1 MNRIR
6 LQFALGLLFVATC
19 SRGQQNVPPAVRG
32 EMPPA
37 TSESGLKNVLTGG
50 FSVTSS
56 YDDNA
61 LSTVDN
67 HSSDTQF
74 NIAPHIGIQQSRR
87 HFNWSADYAP
97 GFAFSRR
104 FDNRDELT
112 QAVGGGFQFQPTA
125 RWSLWARENFTV
137 TTDPF
142 QQLAQ
147 DAFLP
152 DLAPS
157 NGPNPSIVA
166 PLAKRTGKVSSAGAS
181 YRWSAHTSIGLN
193 AGFSQLDYDNL
204 SSDSTTPLLNSQSA
218 SGGLFISH
226 QLSKTQTV
234 GVQYSFAELQFA
246 QLGSSHTITHSVQLF
261 DQFQFSP
268 RSSLYFFVGPEYA
281 RSAFNAQFLIAQQII
296 QFPLRSSSWSP
307 AAGAIYTFRS
317 QRGSLQIS
325 YTRRVSD
332 GGGLGTA
339 VHMDDV
345 SGEFRRTLT
354 PRWTAGIGAGY
365 AINSVANAAAP
376 DSGLNS
382 ISSFAELQR
391 QLAKN
396 LTLRFSYSLLRQ
408 DGSLLGQVQGDHNRA
423 VVSLEYSFARP
434 LGF

>member
-74 NIAPHIGIQQSRR
+74 NIAPHVGIQQSRR

-152 DLAPS
+152 ATQLVL
-157 NGPNPSIVA
+157 NGLKSKS
-166 PLAKRTGKVSSAGAS
+166 LDR
-181 YRWSAHTSIGLN
+181 RSIGEEN
-193 AGFSQLDYDNL
+193 R
-204 SSDSTTPLLNSQSA
+204 
-218 SGGLFISH
+218 
-226 QLSKTQTV
+226 K
-234 GVQYSFAELQFA
+234 
-246 QLGSSHTITHSVQLF
+246 SVQR
-261 DQFQFSP
+261 
-268 RSSLYFFVGPEYA
+268 RSLISVECPHFHWFERGFF
-281 RSAFNAQFLIAQQII
+281 
-296 QFPLRSSSWSP
+296 P
-307 AAGAIYTFRS
+307 A
-317 QRGSLQIS
+317 
-325 YTRRVSD
+325 
-332 GGGLGTA
+332 
-339 VHMDDV
+339 
-345 SGEFRRTLT
+345 
-354 PRWTAGIGAGY
+354 
-365 AINSVANAAAP
+365 
-376 DSGLNS
+376 
-382 ISSFAELQR
+382 
-391 QLAKN
+391 
-396 LTLRFSYSLLRQ
+396 
-408 DGSLLGQVQGDHNRA
+408 
-423 VVSLEYSFARP
+423 
-434 LGF
+434 